1 MSSPNLAAFVFK
13 ACVDRI
19 EKYEAGGEDADAL
32 LELSEWLAS
41 FRRHGTITDAQLD
54 ALADMLGI
62 QVDVPDAPDTYEE
75 ELDAVRGD
83 VADVQGDV
91 ADHGDALADLST
103 TVSEQGEEVAGQGDA
118 IAELSEIVS
127 GLVPAEEE

>member
-1 MSSPNLAAFVFK
+1 MASPNLSAFVYK

-19 EKYEAGGEDADAL
+19 EKYKAGGEDADAL

-91 ADHGDALADLST
+91 ADHGDA
-103 TVSEQGEEVAGQGDA
+103 
-118 IAELSEIVS
+118 IAELSEVVS
-127 GLVPAEEE
+127 SLVPEEEGE